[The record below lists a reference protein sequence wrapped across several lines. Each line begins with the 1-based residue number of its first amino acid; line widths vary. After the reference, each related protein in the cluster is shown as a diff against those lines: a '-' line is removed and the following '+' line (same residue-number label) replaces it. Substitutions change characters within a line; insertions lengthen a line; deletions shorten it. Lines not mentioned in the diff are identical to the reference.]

1 MKITRN
7 TPEQLILADNPWFIG
22 IALTLFILVF
32 VGAGLGAAST
42 GGANLWFGIFFALAG
57 GGMGFA
63 AFCLFVRRVQ
73 VILDRSGGS
82 IVIRR
87 QSVFGYSE
95 AEHRL
100 ADLSHAEVEST
111 TSRSEGRTRTLY
123 RPVLVLDGGMSA
135 GRHPVVEAYTNGRG
149 PLQLA
154 DAINAWLPAAPLA
167 TVDSDGQSA

>member
-7 TPEQLILADNPWFIG
+7 TPGQLILADTPWFIG
-22 IALTLFILVF
+22 IALTLFILAF

-42 GGANLWFGIFFALAG
+42 GGESLWFGLGFAAMG

-73 VILDRSGGS
+73 VILDRPGGR

-87 QSVFGYSE
+87 QSVFGYSQV
-95 AEHRL
+95 EHHL

-111 TSRSEGRTRTLY
+111 TSRSQGRSRTLY
-123 RPVLVLDGGMSA
+123 RPVLVLDSGMSA
-135 GRHPVVEAYTNGRG
+135 GRHPVAEAYTNGRG
-149 PLQLA
+149 PHRLA
-154 DAINAWLPAAPLA
+154 EAINAWLPAAGPA
-167 TVDSDGQSA
+167 KVDSGGQSA

>member
-22 IALTLFILVF
+22 IALILFILVF

-42 GGANLWFGIFFALAG
+42 GGENLWFGLFFALAG

-73 VILDRSGGS
+73 VILDRPGGS

-87 QSVFGYSE
+87 QSVFGYNRV
-95 AEHRL
+95 EHRL

-111 TSRSEGRTRTLY
+111 TSRSEGRTRTLH
-123 RPVLVLDGGMSA
+123 RPVLVLDSGMSA
-135 GRHPVVEAYTNGRG
+135 GRHPVVEAYTSGRG
-149 PLQLA
+149 AQRLA
-154 DAINAWLPAAPLA
+154 DAVNAWLPADSRPK
-167 TVDSDGQSA
+167 VDSAPQSA

>member
-7 TPEQLILADNPWFIG
+7 TPEQLILADTPWLIG
-22 IALTLFILVF
+22 IMLVFFILSF
-32 VGAGLGAAST
+32 AGAGLGMLSQ
-42 GGANLWFGIFFALAG
+42 GGDLIWPGLIFTLAG
-57 GGMGFA
+57 GGMGA
-63 AFCLFVRRVQ
+63 LAFCLFVRRVQ

-87 QSVFGYSE
+87 QSVFGYSQ

-123 RPVLVLDGGMSA
+123 RPVLVLDGGMRA
-135 GRHPVVEAYTNGRG
+135 GRHPVVAAYTNGRG
-149 PLQLA
+149 PQRLA
-154 DAINAWLPAAPLA
+154 DAINAWLPAAPA
-167 TVDSDGQSA
+167 TVDSGGQSA